1 LSWYLDSSAIL
12 KTIFDEQER
21 PDLLR
26 FLNSQ
31 STSSRLSKIE
41 VRRTVARL
49 VPTKT
54 AEVNLELDKINFL
67 PISNPILMAA
77 ENFSSEITLRTLDAI
92 HIATV
97 MSLEGSIE
105 GLITY
110 DRQMIANA
118 KLLGIKVISPGMT

>member
-1 LSWYLDSSAIL
+1 MSWYLDSSAIL
-12 KTIFDEQER
+12 KTIFDEKER

>member
-118 KLLGIKVISPGMT
+118 KLLGIKVVSPGMR

>member
-1 LSWYLDSSAIL
+1 MSWYLDSSAIL

-77 ENFSSEITLRTLDAI
+77 ENFSSELTLRTLDAI

-118 KLLGIKVISPGMT
+118 KLLGIKVISPGMK

>member
-1 LSWYLDSSAIL
+1 MSWYLDSSAIL

-67 PISNPILMAA
+67 PISNPILMVA

-118 KLLGIKVISPGMT
+118 KLLGIKVISPGMK

>member
-1 LSWYLDSSAIL
+1 MSWYLDSSAIL

-21 PDLLR
+21 PELLR
-26 FLNSQ
+26 LLNSQ
-31 STSSRLSKIE
+31 SASSRLSKIE
-41 VRRTVARL
+41 VRRTVTRL
-49 VPTKT
+49 GLTKT
-54 AEVNLELDKINFL
+54 VEVNLELEKINFL
-67 PISNPILMAA
+67 PISDPILMAA

-110 DRQMIANA
+110 DKQMIANA
-118 KLLGIKVISPGMT
+118 KLLGINVVSPGMK

>member
-1 LSWYLDSSAIL
+1 MSWYLDSSAIL

-21 PDLLR
+21 PELLR
-26 FLNSQ
+26 LLNSQ

-41 VRRTVARL
+41 VRRTVTRL
-49 VPTKT
+49 GLTKT
-54 AEVNLELDKINFL
+54 VEVNLELEKINFL
-67 PISNPILMAA
+67 PISDPILMAA

-110 DRQMIANA
+110 DKQMIANA
-118 KLLGIKVISPGMT
+118 KLLGIKVVSPGMK

>member
-49 VPTKT
+49 APTKT

-118 KLLGIKVISPGMT
+118 KLLGIKVISPGMK

>member
-1 LSWYLDSSAIL
+1 MSWYLDSSAIL

-77 ENFSSEITLRTLDAI
+77 ENFSSEITVRTLDAI

-118 KLLGIKVISPGMT
+118 KLLGIKVISPGMK

>member
-1 LSWYLDSSAIL
+1 MSWYLDSSAIL

-41 VRRTVARL
+41 VRKTVARL
-49 VPTKT
+49 APTKI

-118 KLLGIKVISPGMT
+118 KLLGIKVISPGMK

>member
-1 LSWYLDSSAIL
+1 MSWYLDSSAIL

-49 VPTKT
+49 APTKT

-118 KLLGIKVISPGMT
+118 KLLGIKMISPGMR

>member
-1 LSWYLDSSAIL
+1 MSWYLDSSAIL

-49 VPTKT
+49 APTKT

-118 KLLGIKVISPGMT
+118 KLLGIKVISPGMK

>member
-1 LSWYLDSSAIL
+1 MSWYLDSSAIL

-21 PDLLR
+21 PELLR
-26 FLNSQ
+26 LLNSQ

-41 VRRTVARL
+41 VRRTVTRL
-49 VPTKT
+49 ALTKT
-54 AEVNLELDKINFL
+54 AEVNLELEKINFL
-67 PISNPILMAA
+67 PISDPILMAA

-110 DRQMIANA
+110 DKQMIANA
-118 KLLGIKVISPGMT
+118 KLLGIKVVSPGMK

>member
-1 LSWYLDSSAIL
+1 MSWYLDSSAIL

-54 AEVNLELDKINFL
+54 VEVNLELDKINFL

-110 DRQMIANA
+110 DRQIIANA
-118 KLLGIKVISPGMT
+118 KLLGIKVISPGMK